1 MFFFSSTSLPIKPL
15 PQNTAAPF
23 PTTDM
28 YVEHRMLRASDG
40 EEEEGRVRRC
50 KSCGDAVTVLCSR
63 LKLVANVGDAIACW
77 S

>member
-1 MFFFSSTSLPIKPL
+1 MFFVSSTNLPSPKHRSTL
-15 PQNTAAPF
+15 PNNRHVCRA
-23 PTTDM
+23 
-28 YVEHRMLRASDG
+28 RMLRASDG